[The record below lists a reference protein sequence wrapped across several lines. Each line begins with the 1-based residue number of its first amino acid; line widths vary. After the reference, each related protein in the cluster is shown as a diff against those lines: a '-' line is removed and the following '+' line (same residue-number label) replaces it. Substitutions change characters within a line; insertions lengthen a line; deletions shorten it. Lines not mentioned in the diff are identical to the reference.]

1 MSGSSGGGY
10 VPPQRTKFDCETSI
24 IRTIVSTIDLAVLAK
39 HKQEEILD
47 VVVGKN
53 EELLLE
59 DGNGEILG
67 AILHLN
73 ASDIINCINQGAAY
87 EAEIIKINTPACQV
101 EIRRKLL

>member
-24 IRTIVSTIDLAVLAK
+24 IRTNVSSIDLTVLAK
-39 HKQEEILD
+39 HKQGNVLEVIIGQND
-47 VVVGKN
+47 A
-53 EELLLE
+53 LLLE

-73 ASDIINCINQGAAY
+73 TPDIINCIKQGAEY

-101 EIRRKLL
+101 EIRRK

>member
-24 IRTIVSTIDLAVLAK
+24 IRTNVSTIDLAVLAK
-39 HKQEEILD
+39 HKQGDILEVIIGQND
-47 VVVGKN
+47 A
-53 EELLLE
+53 LLLE

-73 ASDIINCINQGAAY
+73 TVDIIICIGKGTEY

-101 EIRRKLL
+101 EIKRK